1 MSIYAIRKW
10 TLLILYKNTRREKAH
25 IYWMDSMIT
34 THSSPGKR
42 THRTTYPCNELQGRM
57 PQHNNSVSYIYTN
70 ERVTVKPILAHVV
83 VTVEIKCGRPR
94 ENLHQTPQVASAT
107 SGRLTQ
113 SLKIEKEAT
122 SLGSRLTYHGLREQ
136 YTIEAAR
143 KGLHAFSPSQHVDG
157 YEQLTDSPCP
167 RKKLFSAFGGCSSK
181 RGRRSSTITLD
192 QRKRTK
198 TRSLPDHS
206 YNLLLTSASVR
217 SHIRLPAGTAPWPMN
232 FLESLGSNVAVLLF
246 QRWKP

>member
-1 MSIYAIRKW
+1 M
-10 TLLILYKNTRREKAH
+10 
-25 IYWMDSMIT
+25 
-34 THSSPGKR
+34 
-42 THRTTYPCNELQGRM
+42 
-57 PQHNNSVSYIYTN
+57 
-70 ERVTVKPILAHVV
+70 KPILAHVV
-83 VTVEIKCGRPR
+83 VAVEIKCGRPR

-113 SLKIEKEAT
+113 SLKIEKKAT

-143 KGLHAFSPSQHVDG
+143 KGLHALRLRQHVDG
-157 YEQLTDSPCP
+157 YEQLTDSPMP
-167 RKKLFSAFGGCSSK
+167 SGETTFSAFGGCSSK

-198 TRSLPDHS
+198 TRSLPNHS